1 MYKIT
6 AYSFWVLPQE
16 YWAESKEEADEISQ
30 ELKSQQYSVD
40 IELIDEGDE

>member
-6 AYSFWVLPQE
+6 AYSFWVLPEE
-16 YWAESKEEADEISQ
+16 YFRETLEEAQ
-30 ELKSQQYSVD
+30 ELKTELKNFQYSVD